1 MDSWPVAPA
10 AIVNDGRSVPS
21 QVGWI
26 TTSPCW
32 PAPGPVIDF
41 FTTRLPGFTKL
52 YVSVMVAVV
61 VPASIVTG
69 CPDPSTCTVTVLVCP
84 SWISVTVHSVP
95 TGMLSYVL
103 DVVPVDP
110 AGMSN
115 GSPIRAPPQRT
126 LIVTAPC

>member
-1 MDSWPVAPA
+1 M
-10 AIVNDGRSVPS
+10 
-21 QVGWI
+21 
-26 TTSPCW
+26 
-32 PAPGPVIDF
+32 IDF
-41 FTTRLPGFTKL
+41 FTTSTPGVTKL
-52 YVSVMVAVV
+52 YVSVIVAVV
-61 VPASIVTG
+61 VPAPTVTVW
-69 CPDPSTCTVTVLVCP
+69 PDPSTSTVTVLVCP
-84 SWISVTVHSVP
+84 SWISVTVQLVP